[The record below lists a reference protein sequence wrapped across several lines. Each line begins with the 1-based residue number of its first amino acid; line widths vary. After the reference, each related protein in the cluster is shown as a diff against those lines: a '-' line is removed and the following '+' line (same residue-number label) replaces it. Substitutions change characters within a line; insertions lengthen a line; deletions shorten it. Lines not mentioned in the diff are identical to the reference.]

1 MTFDAFSIFTKFS
14 YFYEYAHSCE
24 HTNLEVNQKFLND
37 QVNLNQGLYILSVSA
52 HTHSKS

>member
-24 HTNLEVNQKFLND
+24 HTNLEVNQKFLNG